1 MTEAAS
7 GIVHDAQA
15 SKTDKG
21 MAEAASGI
29 VHQSDVTLFRAV
41 HCIPFAR
48 LKDIICTHYGANH
61 FDTEWRRVRSGQ
73 QGSAMGNRNLYLYLS
88 ITNRLDR
95 KEGAIRE
102 IMGLYRDITKM
113 ASGSKGRVETLALDQ
128 TPLLVEPVDP
138 SLCDNAKIDAA
149 ESLMGLED
157 SEDMSEY
164 LETFKC
170 NTTRSCCL
178 ELGELSCYDGE
189 DYSDEEWEQEG
200 LNCCVGEDDLSCMSA
215 PVQDNVTQDNNV
227 GCKGILEHGTLRTS
241 KVIIDND

>member
-7 GIVHDAQA
+7 GIVHEAQVA
-15 SKTDKG
+15 ETDKA
-21 MAEAASGI
+21 MAEAASGM

-61 FDTEWRRVRSGQ
+61 FDTEWRRVR
-73 QGSAMGNRNLYLYLS
+73 QGSASGNRNLYLYLS

-102 IMGLYRDITKM
+102 IMGVYRDITTM
-113 ASGSKGRVETLALDQ
+113 ASGSKGRVETLASDQ
-128 TPLLVEPVDP
+128 TPLLVESVDP
-138 SLCDNAKIDAA
+138 CLCDNAKIEAA
-149 ESLMGLED
+149 ESVNGPED
-157 SEDMSEY
+157 SEDLSEY

-178 ELGELSCYDGE
+178 ELGELSCYGWE

-200 LNCCVGEDDLSCMSA
+200 LDCCLVEDDLSCMSA
-215 PVQDNVTQDNNV
+215 PVQGDVTRDNNV
-227 GCKGILEHGTLRTS
+227 GCKGILEDGTVGTS
-241 KVIIDND
+241 KVVLDDD